1 MGVSRGGGILEL
13 SLIKHEKEKNI
24 FTTLFI
30 KSDHKKYLH
39 IHDKYIIPDF
49 LSASK
54 ELWAVTLRI

>member
-30 KSDHKKYLH
+30 KSDHKK
-39 IHDKYIIPDF
+39 
-49 LSASK
+49 
-54 ELWAVTLRI
+54 